1 MQLTDAELVFVD
13 EVGRH
18 YQRHYA
24 VPPMVGRVVGYL
36 LVCEPAD
43 QTAAEIAEALQASRS
58 GVGTAVSML
67 ETWGGIRR
75 TSVRGERA
83 DRVGFSPV
91 ATQALESPAEY
102 GALAALAR
110 HGLDVLTDAPL
121 ERRARLL
128 ELAAF
133 AEFLLERLPALADEW
148 RARRKAMRESGELPC

>member
-1 MQLTDAELVFVD
+1 MQQLTEPELAFVD

-36 LVCEPAD
+36 LVCEPSD

-75 TSVRGERA
+75 TRVRGERA

-110 HGLDVLTDAPL
+110 HGLDVLKDAPL

-148 RARRKAMRESGELPC
+148 RARRQAMRESGARP

>member
-1 MQLTDAELVFVD
+1 MELSDQELAFVD

-36 LVCEPAD
+36 CICDPPD
-43 QTAAEIAEALQASRS
+43 QTAAEIAEALEASRS
-58 GVGTAVSML
+58 AVGTAVNML
-67 ETWGGIRR
+67 ETWGGVRR
-75 TSVRGERA
+75 TRVRGERA

-91 ATQALESPAEY
+91 ATTALESPAEY
-102 GALAALAR
+102 GALAAMAHR
-110 HGLDVLTDAPL
+110 GLDVLKDAPR

-148 RARRKAMRESGELPC
+148 RARRQAMRESGDLPS

>member
-36 LVCEPAD
+36 LICEPSD
-43 QTAAEIAEALQASRS
+43 QTAAEIAEALEASRS

-75 TSVRGERA
+75 TPVRAERPA
-83 DRVGFSPV
+83 RAGSPPWPP
-91 ATQALESPAEY
+91 QPLEPPPESAAPP
-102 GALAALAR
+102 ALAR
-110 HGLDVLTDAPL
+110 HGL
-121 ERRARLL
+121 
-128 ELAAF
+128 
-133 AEFLLERLPALADEW
+133 
-148 RARRKAMRESGELPC
+148 

>member
-1 MQLTDAELVFVD
+1 MQLTDAELVFID

-36 LVCEPAD
+36 LVCEPSD

-75 TSVRGERA
+75 TRVRGERA
-83 DRVGFSPV
+83 DRVGFSPA
-91 ATQALESPAEY
+91 ATQAPQAPAEH
-102 GALAALAR
+102 GPLAAP
-110 HGLDVLTDAPL
+110 APPRPGRSQGRPPG
-121 ERRARLL
+121 RRA
-128 ELAAF
+128 
-133 AEFLLERLPALADEW
+133 P
-148 RARRKAMRESGELPC
+148 P